1 MYVLIDMEWVTNR
14 HGNHWPT
21 QLAAIRVDEEWQTVD
36 SFSVLFRP
44 KDITF
49 QKWDHMAFSG
59 WTRDNF
65 LNADSLYP
73 ALDAFEHWLQ
83 PEDILCWWHQEAYDL
98 YIMFTKVAQ
107 IRDRASMVVFLSDYI
122 YGFLPGQKGAV
133 GSPYKICAARDIPTP
148 EPAHC
153 SINDVLAIQALV
165 QSIDFQ
171 QRNLQAPPKKWVK
184 DTTALKGSPVF
195 PLLYDTST
203 QLLHHSDCELL
214 PDNRYLPA
222 YTSFKAPIRKRY
234 KPCACCHDEFLDAL
248 WDRNQDS
255 ITRSDYN
262 YVYSKQSKVFHTR
275 NCSHVLLSFD
285 IQGTV
290 SYETCLKSGRR
301 PCKHCKPVPIER
313 KRISLPIKQNKPQKA
328 ENRNLNG
335 EERKALGRFKRAK
348 EERETAFK
356 RGDLTEAERNTVMAL
371 SQPGLA
377 FWASKGYSTFHT
389 RNCSKITGLNQLRGF
404 ARYQDA
410 VRAGYSP
417 CRHCRPSPKQD
428 VKFSI
433 PITNKE
439 RHGETTDT
447 LIQLCTQHCLPFE
460 YDMRY
465 FTLQTMAGKW
475 RIDMSL
481 RPVRLEHINLVT
493 ERGSTK
499 KFHTQPRLFL
509 SLKDTFDYI
518 MRHDSKL
525 IEEIVAKDNQ
535 SQELAMG

>member
-49 QKWDHMAFSG
+49 QKWDHMAFYV

-107 IRDRASMVVFLSDYI
+107 IRDRVSMVVFLSDYI
-122 YGFLPGQKGAV
+122 YGFLAGQKGAV
-133 GSPYKICAARDIPTP
+133 GSPYKICAARDITTP
-148 EPAHC
+148 EPEHC
-153 SINDVLAIQALV
+153 SINDVLAIQSLV
-165 QSIDFQ
+165 QSIDLQ
-171 QRNLQAPPKKWVK
+171 QRNLQE
-184 DTTALKGSPVF
+184 
-195 PLLYDTST
+195 
-203 QLLHHSDCELL
+203 LLHHSDCELL

-371 SQPGLA
+371 S
-377 FWASKGYSTFHT
+377 
-389 RNCSKITGLNQLRGF
+389 
-404 ARYQDA
+404 
-410 VRAGYSP
+410 
-417 CRHCRPSPKQD
+417 RPSPKQD

>member
-1 MYVLIDMEWVTNR
+1 MNACMSEFRIVNPTLRTFSAAEARIAHSSIRFNNLSAAELGYPEHIRLLI
-14 HGNHWPT
+14 
-21 QLAAIRVDEEWQTVD
+21 
-36 SFSVLFRP
+36 S
-44 KDITF
+44 
-49 QKWDHMAFSG
+49 
-59 WTRDNF
+59 
-65 LNADSLYP
+65 
-73 ALDAFEHWLQ
+73 
-83 PEDILCWWHQEAYDL
+83 
-98 YIMFTKVAQ
+98 
-107 IRDRASMVVFLSDYI
+107 SD
-122 YGFLPGQKGAV
+122 G
-133 GSPYKICAARDIPTP
+133 CT
-148 EPAHC
+148 
-153 SINDVLAIQALV
+153 LAIQACDPKDKCAVPFMAGRTADDLKG
-165 QSIDFQ
+165 Q
-171 QRNLQAPPKKWVK
+171 KKW
-184 DTTALKGSPVF
+184 TTVS
-195 PLLYDTST
+195 
-203 QLLHHSDCELL
+203 
-214 PDNRYLPA
+214 NRML
-222 YTSFKAPIRKRY
+222 THIIRSKLGWETAKTPRRFY
-234 KPCACCHDEFLDAL
+234 GVPWPAL

-417 CRHCRPSPKQD
+417 CRHCRPSPKLD

-465 FTLQTMAGKW
+465 FTLQTIAGKW

>member
-1 MYVLIDMEWVTNR
+1 M
-14 HGNHWPT
+14 
-21 QLAAIRVDEEWQTVD
+21 
-36 SFSVLFRP
+36 
-44 KDITF
+44 
-49 QKWDHMAFSG
+49 
-59 WTRDNF
+59 
-65 LNADSLYP
+65 
-73 ALDAFEHWLQ
+73 
-83 PEDILCWWHQEAYDL
+83 
-98 YIMFTKVAQ
+98 
-107 IRDRASMVVFLSDYI
+107 
-122 YGFLPGQKGAV
+122 
-133 GSPYKICAARDIPTP
+133 
-148 EPAHC
+148 
-153 SINDVLAIQALV
+153 
-165 QSIDFQ
+165 
-171 QRNLQAPPKKWVK
+171 
-184 DTTALKGSPVF
+184 
-195 PLLYDTST
+195 
-203 QLLHHSDCELL
+203 
-214 PDNRYLPA
+214 
-222 YTSFKAPIRKRY
+222 
-234 KPCACCHDEFLDAL
+234 
-248 WDRNQDS
+248 
-255 ITRSDYN
+255 
-262 YVYSKQSKVFHTR
+262 
-275 NCSHVLLSFD
+275 
-285 IQGTV
+285 
-290 SYETCLKSGRR
+290 
-301 PCKHCKPVPIER
+301 PIER

-356 RGDLTEAERNTVMAL
+356 RGDLTEAKRNTVMAL

-417 CRHCRPSPKQD
+417 CRHCRPSPKLD

-465 FTLQTMAGKW
+465 FTLQTIAGKW

>member
-1 MYVLIDMEWVTNR
+1 MRLRRANSSPPVT
-14 HGNHWPT
+14 
-21 QLAAIRVDEEWQTVD
+21 
-36 SFSVLFRP
+36 P
-44 KDITF
+44 K
-49 QKWDHMAFSG
+49 
-59 WTRDNF
+59 
-65 LNADSLYP
+65 
-73 ALDAFEHWLQ
+73 
-83 PEDILCWWHQEAYDL
+83 
-98 YIMFTKVAQ
+98 
-107 IRDRASMVVFLSDYI
+107 
-122 YGFLPGQKGAV
+122 
-133 GSPYKICAARDIPTP
+133 
-148 EPAHC
+148 
-153 SINDVLAIQALV
+153 
-165 QSIDFQ
+165 
-171 QRNLQAPPKKWVK
+171 
-184 DTTALKGSPVF
+184 
-195 PLLYDTST
+195 
-203 QLLHHSDCELL
+203 
-214 PDNRYLPA
+214 
-222 YTSFKAPIRKRY
+222 
-234 KPCACCHDEFLDAL
+234 
-248 WDRNQDS
+248 
-255 ITRSDYN
+255 
-262 YVYSKQSKVFHTR
+262 YSKQSKVFHTR

-417 CRHCRPSPKQD
+417 CRHCRPSPKLD

-465 FTLQTMAGKW
+465 FTLQTIAGKW

>member
-1 MYVLIDMEWVTNR
+1 
-14 HGNHWPT
+14 
-21 QLAAIRVDEEWQTVD
+21 
-36 SFSVLFRP
+36 
-44 KDITF
+44 
-49 QKWDHMAFSG
+49 MAFSG

-98 YIMFTKVAQ
+98 YTLFTKVAQ
-107 IRDRASMVVFLSDYI
+107 IRDRAPNVVFLSDYI
-122 YGFLPGQKGAV
+122 YGFLAGQKGAA

-153 SINDVLAIQALV
+153 STNDVLAIQALV

-195 PLLYDTST
+195 PLLCDTST

-234 KPCACCHDEFLDAL
+234 KPCVCCHDEFLDAL

-255 ITRSDYN
+255 ITRSEYN

-290 SYETCLKSGRR
+290 SYETCLKSGHR
-301 PCKHCKPVPIER
+301 PCKHCKPEPIER

-389 RNCSKITGLNQLRGF
+389 RNYSKITGLNQLRG
-404 ARYQDA
+404 
-410 VRAGYSP
+410 VRGIRTLCEPAILLAAIADP
-417 CRHCRPSPKQD
+417 IPS
-428 VKFSI
+428 
-433 PITNKE
+433 
-439 RHGETTDT
+439 R
-447 LIQLCTQHCLPFE
+447 
-460 YDMRY
+460 M
-465 FTLQTMAGKW
+465 
-475 RIDMSL
+475 
-481 RPVRLEHINLVT
+481 
-493 ERGSTK
+493 
-499 KFHTQPRLFL
+499 
-509 SLKDTFDYI
+509 
-518 MRHDSKL
+518 
-525 IEEIVAKDNQ
+525 
-535 SQELAMG
+535 

>member
-1 MYVLIDMEWVTNR
+1 M
-14 HGNHWPT
+14 
-21 QLAAIRVDEEWQTVD
+21 
-36 SFSVLFRP
+36 
-44 KDITF
+44 
-49 QKWDHMAFSG
+49 
-59 WTRDNF
+59 
-65 LNADSLYP
+65 
-73 ALDAFEHWLQ
+73 
-83 PEDILCWWHQEAYDL
+83 
-98 YIMFTKVAQ
+98 
-107 IRDRASMVVFLSDYI
+107 
-122 YGFLPGQKGAV
+122 
-133 GSPYKICAARDIPTP
+133 
-148 EPAHC
+148 
-153 SINDVLAIQALV
+153 
-165 QSIDFQ
+165 
-171 QRNLQAPPKKWVK
+171 
-184 DTTALKGSPVF
+184 F
-195 PLLYDTST
+195 PLLYDTAT

-234 KPCACCHDEFLDAL
+234 KPCACCHDEFLMRFGIVTRTPSPDL
-248 WDRNQDS
+248 
-255 ITRSDYN
+255 ITIMCIPSSPRCFIHETAPMCCYP
-262 YVYSKQSKVFHTR
+262 
-275 NCSHVLLSFD
+275 FD

-493 ERGSTK
+493 ERGNTK